1 MSSNKYYEM
10 IESAPAS
17 VEPIAHL
24 FSWSENYTFKDAPS
38 RVFLALI
45 GYMEQEFG
53 EKDLEAVPALGY
65 LELDLIGKA
74 LTAYAQFGED
84 AHEWVTLL
92 MEADQEPED
101 AHLYDSEGEPI

>member
-1 MSSNKYYEM
+1 MSSNKFYEM
-10 IESAPAS
+10 IQNAPAS

-38 RVFLALI
+38 RVFLHLI
-45 GYMEQEFG
+45 GYMDEEFG
-53 EKDLEAVPALGY
+53 EKDLEAVPVLGN
-65 LELDLIGKA
+65 LELDLIGRA
-74 LTAYAQFGED
+74 LVSISHFGED
-84 AHEWVTLL
+84 AREWVSLL